1 MTIAQFT
8 DTMKMQFGDRF
19 SEHEVMADHTTM
31 HLGGVADFYIEAD
44 TSEEI
49 VQAAALATQAKVP
62 YFLVGGGAN
71 IIFSDFGFPG
81 LIIHNRT
88 KNISLMVEKSQAIV
102 DAGVSGARLVMEAA
116 ARNLGGLEFL
126 ATIPGT
132 IGGAVYGNA
141 GAYGGAIGDYVRGA
155 TILMPAS
162 PAGGP
167 DGTTVQVDHTWFSF
181 GYRTSKLKQLAK
193 EGKSKPI
200 VLTVTIQFQRFKRED
215 ILGKIGEMH
224 AKRRERQPEGK
235 TVSGSIFKNP
245 AGRPSGLTEGEEFVK
260 KTANYLIRAAG
271 AHRLRVGGA
280 ALSPKNANWIVNL
293 GTARGS
299 DIRDLTE
306 RVREQVRDKT
316 GEVLEEEIEYV
327 GQW

>member
-8 DTMKMQFGDRF
+8 DALKERFGDRF

-31 HLGGVADFYIEAD
+31 HLGGVADFYVEAD
-44 TSEEI
+44 TTEEI
-49 VQAAALATQAKVP
+49 IQAATFATQANVP

-71 IIFSDFGFPG
+71 VIFSDFGFPG

-88 KNISLMVEKSQAIV
+88 KNISLMTEKSQAIV
-102 DAGVSGARLVMEAA
+102 DAGVPGARLVMEAA

-155 TILMPAS
+155 TLLM
-162 PAGGP
+162 P
-167 DGTTVQVDHTWFSF
+167 DGTIKQVDQAWFVFS
-181 GYRTSKLKQLAK
+181 YRMSRVKQLAK
-193 EGKSKPI
+193 EGKPKPI
-200 VLTVTIQFQRFKRED
+200 ILTVTFQFQRFKRED

-224 AKRRERQPEGK
+224 GKRRERQPQGE

-245 AGRPSGLTEGEEFVK
+245 AGRPSGLTESDEFIK

-293 GTARGS
+293 GTARSG

-306 RVREQVRDKT
+306 RIRTQVREKT